1 MEGDILNT
9 VYLNWFTNDEQFP
22 FFIQYGG
29 HEEDLELHKH
39 DDFTELVIVLN
50 GNATYTVNSET

>member
-1 MEGDILNT
+1 MDT
-9 VYLNWFTNDEQFP
+9 VYLNWFTNDELFP

-50 GNATYTVNSET
+50 GNATYTVSSET